1 MEVIRLNI
9 QGILQQIGN
18 IIANSNGN
26 NAGAEAVARQP
37 EVAQPEVQNQQPAPA
52 QQAETN
58 VKMANQDAINSL
70 LKELTDKL
78 SASQKTIDNMPE
90 NLKNQIRQLLSE
102 RTSLADMRE
111 GMANLVQNQKQSMN
125 NLTKLADALNNIAKF
140 LAEAEE
146 GEAAKTDKMNQLP
159 LKDSAANSAQA
170 KEAVQEKISSQLL
183 KELLDSIVTKPNEQ
197 AVKPAQQQEQG
208 KDAQNAKQPTADGK
222 PAENNANKEQVVN
235 NREQATKEAANNNAA
250 NNKVPVK
257 DAPNNQQQMNN
268 MRPPEGAENTKQPQQ
283 NQQANQAQNAVKGE
297 AANANNSQQTQMAAK
312 PEQPVTTQQAQTQPQ
327 QPSNSLLAAAKND
340 NAANSNMP
348 KEPVTMQEVARLV
361 QNLNKTGDILKE
373 LMQQKPEL
381 ARAMQTLENNPASLS
396 SSDKAMLH
404 SLLARIIKDTFK
416 FQEDVNVLD
425 KALNK
430 FTGKT
435 NMPMDKETADLQAMN
450 RLLKNTDSL
459 QHSKQQVQDWA
470 NSLREIATGMAKTA
484 NLPGEKTTQHLQTS
498 FVFYLAGEEKEKNQ
512 PVYINIYHEKE
523 SENGN
528 GIKTPAETWLR
539 VNISPEYVGEVTAIF
554 HLYQENLLDVK
565 VIFEREEGMA
575 EFSRFVPSIKN
586 ALQDSN
592 MQINSILV
600 V

>member
-1 MEVIRLNI
+1 M
-9 QGILQQIGN
+9 LQQIGN
-18 IIANSNGN
+18 IIANSNTSN
-26 NAGAEAVARQP
+26 SGAETVARQP
-37 EVAQPEVQNQQPAPA
+37 EIAQAEVQNQQPQPTI
-52 QQAETN
+52 QAETN
-58 VKMANQDAINSL
+58 VKMNNQDAVNSL

-78 SASQKTIDNMPE
+78 SASQKTIEKMPD

-102 RTSLADMRE
+102 RTSLADMRD
-111 GMANLVQNQKQSMN
+111 GMANMVQNQKQSMN

-146 GEAAKTDKMNQLP
+146 AQAPKTDKMAQLP
-159 LKDSAANSAQA
+159 LKDGAENTAQA

-197 AVKPAQQQEQG
+197 AVKPAQQQDLG
-208 KDAQNAKQPTADGK
+208 KDAQNAKGQSTAEGK
-222 PAENNANKEQVVN
+222 TAETNANKEQAVV
-235 NREQATKEAANNNAA
+235 NREQVSKEAATNNVA

-257 DAPNNQQQMNN
+257 ELPNNPQMNN
-268 MRPPEGAENTKQPQQ
+268 MRPTEGAENAKQMQQ
-283 NQQANQAQNAVKGE
+283 NQQPNQAQ
-297 AANANNSQQTQMAAK
+297 ANNNKTEVPNNTQQNQAQVQAK
-312 PEQPVTTQQAQTQPQ
+312 PEQLANTQQTNN
-327 QPSNSLLAAAKND
+327 NSLLNTVEND
-340 NAANSNMP
+340 GTANANMP
-348 KEPVTMQEVARLV
+348 KEPVTMQEVNRLV

-381 ARAMQTLENNPASLS
+381 ARAMQTLESNPANLS
-396 SSDKAMLH
+396 ANDKAMLH
-404 SLLARIIKDTFK
+404 SLLVRIIKDTFK
-416 FQEDVNVLD
+416 FQEDVSVLD

-430 FTGKT
+430 LSGKN
-435 NMPMDKETADLQAMN
+435 NMLLDKETTDMQAMN

-459 QHSKQQVQDWA
+459 QASRQQVQDWA
-470 NSLREIATGMAKTA
+470 NSLREIATGMAKTS

-498 FVFYLAGEEKEKNQ
+498 FVFYLTSEEKDKNQ

-523 SENGN
+523 KENVN
-528 GIKTPAETWLR
+528 GLKVPPETWLR

-565 VIFEREEGMA
+565 VIFEKEEGMT

-586 ALQDSN
+586 ALQDSD